1 MISEKHLATINN
13 KLPHI
18 NKKSPPRSVNPDLTP
33 CYFSACFV
41 GAKNSGKSYG
51 LCTLIRNY
59 EESPIKDYENNT
71 LPIRIIL
78 FCPTANSDA
87 NPVFKTLKNLDDD
100 DIVLNYTDDKLID
113 KLDSIE
119 HDKKEIE
126 DYKEYLKVWKKFE
139 RIQENVN
146 LLSPEELVILN
157 KFDFADP
164 ASIKKPKYKHAP
176 VVFMILDDLIGNN
189 DVFKRNN
196 SLIGNISIKHRH
208 LGINLIF
215 TSQNPKSIPNII
227 RNNIDVWVLYK
238 FANIRMVLEKIYEEV
253 SNIITEDEFEQLYQH
268 ATAEP
273 HNALVIDTHPCSSVD
288 KRLRKNF
295 DTILTIT

>member
-1 MISEKHLATINN
+1 
-13 KLPHI
+13 
-18 NKKSPPRSVNPDLTP
+18 
-33 CYFSACFV
+33 
-41 GAKNSGKSYG
+41 
-51 LCTLIRNY
+51 
-59 EESPIKDYENNT
+59 
-71 LPIRIIL
+71 L

-164 ASIKKPKYKHAP
+164 ASIK
-176 VVFMILDDLIGNN
+176 NQ
-189 DVFKRNN
+189 
-196 SLIGNISIKHRH
+196 NINMH
-208 LGINLIF
+208 LSYLSF
-215 TSQNPKSIPNII
+215 
-227 RNNIDVWVLYK
+227 
-238 FANIRMVLEKIYEEV
+238 
-253 SNIITEDEFEQLYQH
+253 
-268 ATAEP
+268 
-273 HNALVIDTHPCSSVD
+273 
-288 KRLRKNF
+288 
-295 DTILTIT
+295 